1 MIPLPIRLIPLL
13 IATQSLVA
21 AELDMFD
28 AFDAQL
34 QSSFEEIDSDLS
46 SEYEMINAAINS
58 GFQQLSKEVES
69 VWGQSEI
76 KLPQKHIWVDYS
88 KDKSTRRI
96 FDFSSESLTIE
107 HLVDPNASSQST
119 SAKIKEAVYAAKT
132 DTAKDLAIKDD
143 ALKYAI
149 NSLIK
154 SGIDL
159 AAPSAQD
166 GLAQA
171 PVLGDNLLISKKTV
185 DAIEA
190 IAKEQTD
197 GPTQIKSNNDSR
209 MKSAVSQIKSGVQ
222 QGPTQSRRSIEVS
235 SKVVNGGKRK
245 ITVTLPL
252 EPDFMITRSREFIA
266 AVLEQA
272 DRHNLQPSLIFA
284 IMETESHFNPRAR
297 SPIPAFGLMQLVP
310 SSGGVDSYNYLYGT
324 KKILPPEYF
333 FHANQNI
340 ELGAAYIKL
349 LDHSYLKPINNPTS
363 RIYCTV
369 AAYNAGA
376 GGVARAFVGNKNV
389 ANASTIINA
398 MTPKEVYEHLLEH
411 LPAKETRNY
420 LKKVFKAQARYR
432 FVDLSR

>member
-13 IATQSLVA
+13 IATQSLSA
-21 AELDMFD
+21 NELDPFD

-46 SEYEMINAAINS
+46 NEYEMINAAINK
-58 GFQQLSKEVES
+58 GFQKLSKEVES

-76 KLPQKHIWVDYS
+76 RLPEKHIWVDYS
-88 KDKSTRRI
+88 EDKSTRRI
-96 FDFSSESLTIE
+96 FDFASESLTIE
-107 HLVDPNASSQST
+107 HLVDPNASPQST
-119 SAKIKEAVYAAKT
+119 SEKIKEAIYAAKT
-132 DTAKDLAIKDD
+132 DTTKDLAIKDD

-149 NSLIK
+149 NSLVK

-159 AAPSAQD
+159 TAPSTRD
-166 GLAQA
+166 DLARA
-171 PVLGDNLLISKKTV
+171 PILGNNLVISKKTV
-185 DAIEA
+185 NAIEA

-197 GPTQIKSNNDSR
+197 RAAQIKPNNDSK
-209 MKSAVSQIKSGVQ
+209 MKSAVSPIKIGEQ
-222 QGPTQSRRSIEVS
+222 QSATESRRSTQVS
-235 SKVVNGGKRK
+235 SEVINGGKRK
-245 ITVTLPL
+245 IAVTLPL
-252 EPDFMITRSREFIA
+252 EADFLITRSKEFRT

-333 FHANQNI
+333 
-340 ELGAAYIKL
+340 
-349 LDHSYLKPINNPTS
+349 LKPIKNPTS

-376 GGVARAFVGNKNV
+376 GGVARAFVGDKNV
-389 ANASTIINA
+389 TKASEIINA
-398 MTPKEVYEHLLEH
+398 MTPAEVYEHLLKH
-411 LPAKETRNY
+411 LPATETRNY

-432 FVDLSR
+432 SVDLPR

>member
-13 IATQSLVA
+13 IATQSLSA
-21 AELDMFD
+21 NELDPFD

-46 SEYEMINAAINS
+46 NEYEMINAAINE
-58 GFQQLSKEVES
+58 GFQKLSKEVES

-76 KLPQKHIWVDYS
+76 RLPEKHIWVDYS
-88 KDKSTRRI
+88 EDKSTRRI
-96 FDFSSESLTIE
+96 FDFASESLTIE
-107 HLVDPNASSQST
+107 HLVDPNASPQST
-119 SAKIKEAVYAAKT
+119 SEKIKEAVYAAKT
-132 DTAKDLAIKDD
+132 DTTKDLAIKDD

-149 NSLIK
+149 NSLVK

-159 AAPSAQD
+159 PAPSARD
-166 GLAQA
+166 DLARA
-171 PVLGDNLLISKKTV
+171 PILGDNLLISKKTV
-185 DAIEA
+185 NAIEA

-197 GPTQIKSNNDSR
+197 RAAQIKPNNDSK
-209 MKSAVSQIKSGVQ
+209 MKSAVSPIKSGEQ
-222 QGPTQSRRSIEVS
+222 QSATKSRRSTQVS
-235 SKVVNGGKRK
+235 SKIINGGKRK
-245 ITVTLPL
+245 IAVTLPL
-252 EPDFMITRSREFIA
+252 EADFMITRSKEFRT

-333 FHANQNI
+333 FHADQNI

-349 LDHSYLKPINNPTS
+349 LNHSYLKPIKNPTS

-389 ANASTIINA
+389 TKASEIINA
-398 MTPKEVYEHLLEH
+398 MTPAEVYEHLLKH
-411 LPAKETRNY
+411 LPATETRSY

-432 FVDLSR
+432 SVDLPR